1 MRVLLLGA
9 GFSRNWGGWLA
20 SEVMGELCGRLSDDA
35 YLLQLLRKKSN
46 FEVVYGQVR
55 QEASRNPE
63 SKERLGRLD
72 SAIRSIFEE
81 MNAVFAR
88 SNQFEFGYTYER
100 SIQRYFSFFDA
111 IFTLNQDLLLEL
123 NYYPGGYLE
132 SERRWTGCSFP
143 GVSLPENWGSLNALD
158 RLATT
163 LDVSTQYELLERTQ
177 PIFKLHGSVNW
188 KNADG
193 SAPLVIGTGKG
204 LAVQQI
210 PLLAWYQD
218 KLREFLFAGDTRIM
232 VIGYSFSD
240 DYLNEVLM
248 EAASNRGL
256 KMYLVN
262 PAGLNALDRQP
273 TAMVKDHKLRN
284 TIPLVGVSTRL
295 LRETFRTDEQ
305 SFNSF
310 QRFLSDG

>member
-35 YLLQLLRKKSN
+35 YLLQLVRKKSN

-55 QEASRNPE
+55 QEAARNSE
-63 SKERLGRLD
+63 SKERLRRLD
-72 SAIRSIFEE
+72 SAIRSIFQE
-81 MNAVFAR
+81 MNTVFATGI
-88 SNQFEFGYTYER
+88 QFEFGHTYER

-123 NYYPGGYLE
+123 NYYPGGNPE
-132 SERRWTGCSFP
+132 SESRWTGYSFP
-143 GVSLPENWGSLNALD
+143 GVPLPENWGSRNSLE
-158 RLATT
+158 RLSTT
-163 LDVSTQYELLERTQ
+163 LDVSTHHELRERTQ

-188 KNADG
+188 RSADG
-193 SAPLVIGTGKG
+193 SAPLVIGTGKE
-204 LAVQQI
+204 LAIQQI
-210 PLLAWYQD
+210 PLLGWYQD
-218 KLREFLFAGDTRIM
+218 KLRELLSAGDTRVM

-295 LRETFRTDEQ
+295 LRETFRTDDL

-310 QRFLSDG
+310 KRFLSDG